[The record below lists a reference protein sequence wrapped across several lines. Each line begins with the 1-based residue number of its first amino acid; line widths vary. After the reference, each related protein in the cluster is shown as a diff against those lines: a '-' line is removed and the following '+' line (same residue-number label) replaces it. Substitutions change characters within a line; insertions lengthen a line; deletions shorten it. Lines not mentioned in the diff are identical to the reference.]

1 MATIRVQILTK
12 VSQRPGADGNM
23 QLYSGVAI
31 NSESKI
37 SYIYCDERDINRVQR
52 GANLAITGCRT
63 APRGDDTVT
72 INIHESA
79 QTFHTTA
86 FEVNEEVITRF
97 FNAPAVTVAEALGSP
112 PRRRLSVQG
121 VVTRMV

>member
-1 MATIRVQILTK
+1 
-12 VSQRPGADGNM
+12 M